1 MKIPSRPLFVL
12 SANTDVIAS
21 CNEAADLAGAAV
33 AGVSVCDALSKL
45 EGGNFDGLVVVDPAF
60 MAPLSIHEFTLNFLR
75 EHRALLFLLTPGDAH
90 HADGL
95 ARFVGAQA
103 AIAIPVDAANLADH
117 LASPFG
123 APTAL
128 RPDPLPTT
136 DTAALSESLNEILKG
151 REPQSRE
158 RFLEAIA
165 DPETGLHTPE
175 FWQHRLEEEFKRSSR
190 FRFPLG
196 LAAFSW
202 EGEIS
207 QDVLLELS
215 GLLLLDTRDVDVA
228 AHVADHSLVAMLPH
242 TGPEGTRMF
251 AERVMES
258 ISEHNL
264 VDLLGESLEMV
275 SATAVA
281 PDASL
286 VNSNAFLAQVLPSQD
301 SLELEL

>member
-1 MKIPSRPLFVL
+1 MKIPTRPLFVL
-12 SANTDVIAS
+12 SANADVIAA
-21 CNEAADLAGAAV
+21 CNEAADIAGNAV
-33 AGVSVCDALSKL
+33 ADVIVCDDFAKL
-45 EGGNFDGLVVVDPAF
+45 KDGSFDGLVVVDPTF

-75 EHRALLFLLTPGDAH
+75 EHRALLFLLTTGDAR

-103 AIAIPVDAANLADH
+103 AIAMPIDAANLADH

-123 APTAL
+123 APTPL
-128 RPDPLPTT
+128 RPEPLPTA
-136 DTAALSESLNEILKG
+136 DTAALSESLDDILKG

-158 RFLEAIA
+158 RFLEAVA
-165 DPETGLHTPE
+165 DSETGLHTPE
-175 FWQHRLEEEFKRSSR
+175 FWQHRLEEEFKRSAR

-196 LAAFSW
+196 LASFNW

-228 AHVADHSLVAMLPH
+228 AHVAEHSLVAMLPH

-251 AERVMES
+251 AERAMRT
-258 ISEHNL
+258 IAEHNL
-264 VDLLGESLEMV
+264 VDLLGEPLEMV
-275 SATAVA
+275 SDTAVA
-281 PDASL
+281 PDSSL
-286 VNSNAFLAQVLPSQD
+286 VNSNAFLAKVLPKQD
-301 SLELEL
+301 SFELEL

>member
-1 MKIPSRPLFVL
+1 MPTRPLFVL
-12 SANTDVIAS
+12 SANPDVIAA
-21 CNEAADLAGAAV
+21 CHAAAKIAGNAV
-33 AGVSVCDALSKL
+33 ADVSVCDEFSQLKN
-45 EGGNFDGLVVVDPAF
+45 GNFDGLVVVDPAM

-75 EHRALLFLLTPGDAH
+75 EHRALLFLLTPGDAR

-103 AIAIPVDAANLADH
+103 AIAMPVDANELAEH

-123 APTAL
+123 APTAH
-128 RPDPLPTT
+128 RPDPLPAA
-136 DTAALSESLNEILKG
+136 DTAALSESISEILKG
-151 REPQSRE
+151 RAPQARE
-158 RFLEAIA
+158 RFLEAVA
-165 DPETGLHTPE
+165 DSNTGLHTPE

-207 QDVLLELS
+207 EDVLLELS

-228 AHVADHSLVAMLPH
+228 AHVADHTLVAMLPH

-251 AERVMES
+251 AQRVMKS
-258 ISEHNL
+258 IAGHNL
-264 VDLLGESLEMV
+264 KDFLGEPLEMV
-275 SATAVA
+275 SSIAVA
-281 PDASL
+281 PDSLLANASE
-286 VNSNAFLAQVLPSQD
+286 FLEKVMPHQD
-301 SLELEL
+301 SAELNL

>member
-1 MKIPSRPLFVL
+1 MPTRSLYVL
-12 SANTDVIAS
+12 SANADVIAA
-21 CNEAADLAGAAV
+21 CQQAAELSNDAV
-33 AGVSVCDALSKL
+33 GDVSVCSDFSQI
-45 EGGNFDGLVVVDPAF
+45 ESGSFDGLVVVDPGL
-60 MAPLSIHEFTLNFLR
+60 MAPLSIHEFTLDFLR
-75 EHRALLFLLTPGDAH
+75 QHRSLLFLLTPGDAR

-103 AIAIPVDAANLADH
+103 AIAMPVNAKNLAEH

-128 RPDPLPTT
+128 RPAPLPTP
-136 DTAALSESLNEILKG
+136 DTAALSDSIGEILKG
-151 REPQSRE
+151 REPQARE
-158 RFLEAIA
+158 RFLQAVA
-165 DPETGLHTPE
+165 DSETGLHTPE

-202 EGEIS
+202 EGEIGEE
-207 QDVLLELS
+207 VLLELS

-251 AERVMES
+251 AQRVMNS
-258 ISEHNL
+258 IAEHKL
-264 VDLLGESLEMV
+264 QDLLGEPLEMI

-281 PDASL
+281 PDSSL
-286 VNSNAFLAQVLPSQD
+286 ANATALLEKVLPNQD
-301 SLELEL
+301 SVELEL

>member
-1 MKIPSRPLFVL
+1 MPKRPLFVL
-12 SANTDVIAS
+12 STNADVVAA
-21 CNEAADLAGAAV
+21 CNEAAKLAGNAV
-33 AGVSVCDALSKL
+33 AEVHVCNDHSKL
-45 EGGNFDGLVVVDPAF
+45 SSGNFDGLVVVDPEF
-60 MAPLSIHEFTLNFLR
+60 MAPLSIHEFTLDFLHK
-75 EHRALLFLLTPGDAH
+75 HRALLFLLTSGDVQ

-103 AIAIPVDAANLADH
+103 AIAMPVVASNLAEH

-123 APTAL
+123 VPANL
-128 RPDPLPTT
+128 RPDPLPIV
-136 DTAALSESLNEILKG
+136 DTAALSKSIGDILKG

-158 RFLEAIA
+158 RFLKAVA

-175 FWQHRLEEEFKRSSR
+175 FWQHRLEEEFKRSAR

-196 LAAFSW
+196 LVSFNW
-202 EGEIS
+202 EGEVGEE
-207 QDVLLELS
+207 VLLELS

-251 AERVMES
+251 AQRVMDS
-258 ISEHNL
+258 IAEHKL
-264 VDLLGESLEMV
+264 VDLLGEPLEMS

-281 PDASL
+281 PDSSL
-286 VNSNAFLAQVLPSQD
+286 SSATAFLAQVLPRQD
-301 SLELEL
+301 SLENIL

>member
-1 MKIPSRPLFVL
+1 MKMPTRPLFVL
-12 SANTDVIAS
+12 SANAEVIAA
-21 CNEAADLAGAAV
+21 CHAAAKIAGNAV
-33 AGVSVCDALSKL
+33 SEVNVCDDSSKL
-45 EGGNFDGLVVVDPAF
+45 QGGNFDGLVVVDPTF

-103 AIAIPVDAANLADH
+103 AIAMPVDAANLAEH

-123 APTAL
+123 APTSF
-128 RPDPLPTT
+128 RPDPLPAA
-136 DTAALSESLNEILKG
+136 DTEALSESLGAILKG
-151 REPQSRE
+151 RAPQTRE
-158 RFLEAIA
+158 RFLEAVA
-165 DPETGLHTPE
+165 DSETGLYTPE
-175 FWQHRLEEEFKRSSR
+175 FWHHRLEEEFKRSAR

-196 LAAFSW
+196 LVAFSW

-207 QDVLLELS
+207 QDVLLELA

-228 AHVADHSLVAMLPH
+228 AHVVDHSLIAMLPH

-251 AERVMES
+251 AQRVMKS
-258 ISEHNL
+258 IAEHNL
-264 VDLLGESLEMV
+264 IDLLGEPLEMV

-281 PDASL
+281 PDSALASAI
-286 VNSNAFLAQVLPSQD
+286 AFLTQVLPNHD
-301 SLELEL
+301 SFELEL

>member
-12 SANTDVIAS
+12 SANADVIAA

-33 AGVSVCDALSKL
+33 ASVSVCDALSKL

-103 AIAIPVDAANLADH
+103 AIAMPVDATNLADH

-128 RPDPLPTT
+128 RPDPLPTA
-136 DTAALSESLNEILKG
+136 DTTALSESLNEILKG

-158 RFLEAIA
+158 RFLEAVA
-165 DPETGLHTPE
+165 DSETGLHTPE
-175 FWQHRLEEEFKRSSR
+175 FWQHRLEEEFKRSAR

-251 AERVMES
+251 AERVMKS
-258 ISEHNL
+258 IAEHNL